1 MKVKVYRNL
10 DRPFTLFGIKGSFI
24 GVMMAIA
31 VIALIV
37 ASAVGSATS
46 GFVGLGLFAVLLFAG
61 YFTVSIIQEKH
72 SGNEIGR
79 LFSGARLPKFIV
91 INEKPWKKSE

>member
-37 ASAVGSATS
+37 ASAIGSATS
-46 GFVGLGLFAVLLFAG
+46 GFI
-61 YFTVSIIQEKH
+61 VSFNDKDRYDH
-72 SGNEIGR
+72 FGNEVGSVR
-79 LFSGARLPKFIV
+79 SRSF
-91 INEKPWKKSE
+91 

>member
-10 DRPFTLFGIKGSFI
+10 DRPFTLFGIKGDFI
-24 GVMMAIA
+24 GVMIA
-31 VIALIV
+31 EAVVSLVIATI
-37 ASAVGSATS
+37 AGTATS
-46 GFVGLGLFAVLLFAG
+46 SFIGLGVFAVLLFVG
-61 YFTVSIIQEKH
+61 YFSVSLIQEKH

-79 LFSGARLPKFIV
+79 LLSGARLPKVIV